1 METNCIKDSSMS
13 TASKFL
19 SNYLRLSMKNKL
31 ARLLPIL
38 ALIVAV
44 PTFTSAAQANPSAQ
58 SNAISTK
65 TDGRLTQAQPG
76 GLKLTPEQKTK
87 IEQLEQST
95 SKKIEAVLNPE
106 QLKKFQQ
113 IQQQAQASNGAPIT
127 LTEEQKGKLQA
138 IKKAKIEELRA
149 LLPAESKSSPGQGAQ
164 SKSNTVK
171 SPTPEQE
178 AKIKKLIADGNAQ
191 MEAILTPEQKTQ
203 LQAMKERSQ
212 SMGEAYK
219 SLESTL
225 TADQKT
231 KITTIQKARDEQLK
245 TIVTGQKSKPQA

>member
-1 METNCIKDSSMS
+1 
-13 TASKFL
+13 
-19 SNYLRLSMKNKL
+19 MKNKL

-38 ALIVAV
+38 ALIIAV
-44 PTFTSAAQANPSAQ
+44 PTFTFAAQANPSAQ
-58 SNAISTK
+58 SNDAISTK
-65 TDGRLTQAQPG
+65 TDGRFAQAQPG
-76 GLKLTPEQKTK
+76 KSDLSPEQMAK
-87 IEQLEQST
+87 IQQLEQST
-95 SKKIEAVLNPE
+95 NKKIEAVLNPE

-127 LTEEQKGKLQA
+127 LTEEQQGKLQA

-149 LLPAESKSSPGQGAQ
+149 LLPAASKSSPGKGAQ
-164 SKSNTVK
+164 NKSNTVK

-212 SMGEAYK
+212 SMGEASK

-225 TADQKT
+225 TADQKA
-231 KITTIQKARDEQLK
+231 KITTIQKASNEQLK
-245 TIVTGQKSKPQA
+245 TILTGQKSKPQA